1 MLRSADPEVV
11 TPFHL
16 RLIELVRETATAQE
30 VENLRLDGGTALA
43 AFYLHHRESE
53 DLDFFCDPP
62 FNAAAFGEA
71 VQEHVRAA
79 GIEISSQGRA
89 NLSISR
95 LLAQS
100 PDRPEQQV
108 KIDLV
113 LQSPFRL
120 EPLDDTVNGIQIPS
134 YRDICAGKLHAVCD
148 RFAERDFIDLHVIL
162 TQPLEGSPASDDVIC
177 QRFEALLRDLKE
189 CDPGLDPPY
198 VGRAIMQGLG
208 RPIISAFPLRL
219 LIDIDE
225 EALQHT
231 LDLCVNECARR
242 TLRAAPSE

>member
-1 MLRSADPEVV
+1 M
-11 TPFHL
+11 
-16 RLIELVRETATAQE
+16 IEIVREAATAQE
-30 VENLRLDGGTALA
+30 IENLRLDGGTTLA

-62 FNAAAFGEA
+62 FNAVAFGEA
-71 VQEHVRAA
+71 VQEHARAA
-79 GIEISSQGRA
+79 GIEITSMGRA

-95 LLAQS
+95 LLARNH
-100 PDRPEQQV
+100 DRPGQQV

-120 EPLDDTVNGIQIPS
+120 EPLDDTENGIQIPS

-162 TQPLEGSPASDDVIC
+162 TQPHGGSPASDDVIC
-177 QRFEALLRDLKE
+177 QRFEALMRDLKE

-198 VGRAIMQGLG
+198 VGQAIMQGLG
-208 RPIISAFPLRL
+208 RPIVSAFPLRL
-219 LIDIDE
+219 LIPIDE
-225 EALQHT
+225 AALQHT
-231 LDLCVNECARR
+231 LDLCVNDCARR
-242 TLRAAPSE
+242 TQHAAPSE